1 MGDYFRNKVAAVAGA
16 AASALGAIK
25 ENNLKKE
32 AERLNA
38 PYPGKVHPLPTDV
51 TKPEQVQSLAGA
63 ARSFEDHLDFVF
75 NNVGIGMTLPTEKV
89 TFDLWRRIVDLDLF
103 CDASKGRWTKGKL
116 PYKRNMQ
123 PGEDWERKT

>member
-123 PGEDWERKT
+123 PGEDWVRKT